1 MKVKELEE
9 IWGCQLT
16 ESFKSEKRNLV
27 LDALGNGEP
36 SWIGVIWSVNFVQV
50 MILALEFLRR

>member
-1 MKVKELEE
+1 MKELEE
-9 IWGCQLT
+9 IWGCQLS
-16 ESFKSEKRNLV
+16 ESFKSAKHNLV

-36 SWIGVIWSVNFVQV
+36 SWISVIWSVNFVQV